1 MAPSVQLLLW
11 SGCPSHDRARAQ
23 LRGVMEEL
31 GLDPGSVVERAV
43 ESDEEA
49 QELGFIGSP
58 TVLVDGRDA
67 VDPGDRPAALT
78 CRLYRRRDGSASPL
92 PDTEEL
98 REALSRATDE
108 QGERS

>member
-1 MAPSVQLLLW
+1 MPPSVELLLW

-23 LRGVMEEL
+23 LREVMAGL
-31 GLDPGSVVERAV
+31 GLDPGSVVERSV
-43 ESDEEA
+43 ESEA
-49 QELGFIGSP
+49 EARDLGFIGSP

-92 PDTEEL
+92 PDTEDL
-98 REALSRATDE
+98 REALARAAAD
-108 QGERS
+108 QGESS

>member
-1 MAPSVQLLLW
+1 MAPSVELLLW
-11 SGCPSHDRARAQ
+11 SGCPSHDRAREQ
-23 LRGVMEEL
+23 LRETMAGL

-43 ESDEEA
+43 ESEDEA
-49 QELGFIGSP
+49 RELGFIGSP

-92 PDTEEL
+92 PDPDDL
-98 REALSRATDE
+98 REALARAVKDE
-108 QGERS
+108 GDPG